1 MLQKLGWA
9 LTNHSSRI
17 KVCML
22 SMTYW
27 PNVPGQGTR
36 HAKVISDLLK
46 DRFDLTVVTRHV
58 FDKNTK
64 SFVVEYDGRTKIV
77 RIPFMRF
84 NKKGFLW
91 RALTN
96 MSFSMACLLAFNHIN
111 RHSIIFTVTPE
122 PPYFAVTAPV
132 IRFLK
137 KSRHLALI
145 TDLLPDVAYEIGLVK
160 SNLLRRIIKSFCIHA
175 YQNSDCIMVIT
186 EALKKRLIDYGIP
199 ADRVTVAELAVDTTV
214 FKPQPVAPDFTQVP
228 SIMNKFIVLYSG
240 SFGYMYDFDV
250 VLEAAKATEEFSD
263 KIHFIIRGDGDQ
275 RSYIS
280 EKIMKL
286 SLRNVTLLG
295 PVSNLDLIISFINIA
310 SVCIIPMREGKSVFL
325 THPSKLFEFWS
336 CQKPII
342 CTSSGETAN
351 LINRSKAGIA
361 IPPGDKQAMIDAI
374 LYLFNNKQT
383 AYEMGRNGRKLVEN
397 EFSYERIREKLTDV
411 IYMMNK

>member
-1 MLQKLGWA
+1 M
-9 LTNHSSRI
+9 TNRSSRI

-22 SMTYW
+22 SMNYW

-36 HAKVISDLLK
+36 HPKVISDLLK

-77 RIPFMRF
+77 RIPFIRF

-91 RALTN
+91 RGLTN
-96 MSFSMACLLAFNHIN
+96 MSFSIACLLAFNHIN
-111 RHSIIFTVTPE
+111 SHSIIFTVFPE

-137 KSRHLALI
+137 SSRHLALI
-145 TDLLPDVAYEIGLVK
+145 TDLLPDVAYDLGLVK
-160 SNLLRRIIKSFCIHA
+160 SSLLRRIIKSFCIHA
-175 YQNSDCIMVIT
+175 YQNSDYIMVIT

-199 ADRVTVAELAVDTTV
+199 ADRVTVAELAVDTTT
-214 FKPQPVAPDFTQVP
+214 FKPKPVDPDFIQIP
-228 SIMNKFIVLYSG
+228 GIKDKFIVLYSG
-240 SFGYMYDFDV
+240 SFGYMYDFDL
-250 VLEAAKATEEFSD
+250 VLEAAKTIEELSD

-280 EKIMKL
+280 EKITKL
-286 SLRNVTLLG
+286 GLRNVTLLG
-295 PVSNLDLIISFINIA
+295 PVSNLDLVISFINIA
-310 SVCIIPMREGKSVFL
+310 SVCMIPMREAKSVFL

-342 CTSSGETAN
+342 CASSGETAN

-361 IPPGDKQAMIDAI
+361 ITPNDKQAMIDAI

-383 AYEMGRNGRKLVEN
+383 AEEMGRNGRKLVEN
-397 EFSYERIREKLTDV
+397 EFSYERIREKLTRV
-411 IYMMNK
+411 MNMMNK